1 MAKYKNLIIGIA
13 SAVLLIAIIIGAS
26 FLYSKFS
33 DELAGDNLSVLESK
47 ETSGDTKDTSKEIVN
62 NSEPHNDDEPDS
74 EDYSA
79 PDFTVTNENGK
90 EVKLSDFKGKPVVLN
105 FWATWCYYCKEEMPD
120 FDEASK
126 KHPEVQFM
134 MVNATDGVRE
144 TLEGAKKYV
153 DDEGYSFDV
162 FYDTKSE
169 AVSTF
174 YVTAFPTTYFISSE
188 GELIARG
195 SGMLDA
201 DSLERGI
208 EMITETK

>member
-1 MAKYKNLIIGIA
+1 MNRKNIIIGII
-13 SAVLLIAIIIGAS
+13 SAILLVGIIVGAS
-26 FLYSKFS
+26 VLYSKFS
-33 DELAGDNLSVLESK
+33 SELSGGNLSALESK
-47 ETSGDTKDTSKEIVN
+47 DTSDKGT
-62 NSEPHNDDEPDS
+62 SEEKASDSETGKDDEPDG

-79 PDFTVTNENGK
+79 PDFTVIDENVN

-134 MVNATDGVRE
+134 MVNATDGERE
-144 TLEGAKKYV
+144 TLEGAKKYIE
-153 DDEGYSFDV
+153 DEGYSFDV

-208 EMITETK
+208 GMITGKK

>member
-1 MAKYKNLIIGIA
+1 VNRKNIIIGII
-13 SAVLLIAIIIGAS
+13 SAILLVGIIVGAS
-26 FLYSKFS
+26 VLYSKFS
-33 DELAGDNLSVLESK
+33 SELSGGNLSVLESK
-47 ETSGDTKDTSKEIVN
+47 DTSDKGT
-62 NSEPHNDDEPDS
+62 SEEKASGSETGKDDEPDG
-74 EDYSA
+74 EDYTA
-79 PDFTVTNENGK
+79 PDFTVIDENGK
-90 EVKLSDFKGKPVVLN
+90 EVKLSAFKGKPVVLN

-153 DDEGYSFDV
+153 KDEGYSFDV

-201 DSLERGI
+201 DSIERGI
-208 EMITETK
+208 GMITETK